1 MPENKETLIPPIERT
16 ETSTR
21 MVDLQS
27 ERIVNVPAEVKTWM
41 RKIEE
46 DPTISKNNS
55 QQPKGDDDSIMQ
67 PIATTVTKITLPG
80 AIFLAII
87 AILPTILMKLGVTT
101 GLASFFGGT
110 SLLIIVGVA
119 LDTLQQIESHLLMR
133 HYDGFMKSGK
143 LKSRR

>member
-67 PIATTVTKITLPG
+67 PIATTVTKITLPATKKTFTG
-80 AIFLAII
+80 GFSQPTDNAWRWLTTFILRII
-87 AILPTILMKLGVTT
+87 K
-101 GLASFFGGT
+101 
-110 SLLIIVGVA
+110 
-119 LDTLQQIESHLLMR
+119 
-133 HYDGFMKSGK
+133 KSKGNVK
-143 LKSRR
+143 FKEE